1 MLLVKHANLIAA
13 MLLLL
18 MAGAAVLSLW
28 GDSATY
34 DEVAH
39 IVAGYSY
46 LIKQDYRL
54 NPEHPPLLKDLAALP
69 LVFLGLSFPD
79 QNVHWTGEVNGQWDL
94 GRVFLYGSGNNADTM
109 LFWSRLPTVA
119 LMLLLGLFLFKWSK
133 ERYGPKAGLFAL
145 ALYSFSP
152 SVLANG
158 RLATLDVGLTAFIFV
173 AFYYFWR
180 YLERPT
186 RLSFGLAAVSFTLA
200 QLSKFPAVLL
210 VPVFFVLVLMKGHSM
225 KAFGAMLLLSVVA
238 VSLFYGVNMWNM
250 PLEVQHRLI
259 EASIQD
265 GSGSYGWL
273 ASFLRWVLH
282 GLADI
287 APLRPCSQYLL
298 GLFMDGGHAFG
309 GHTIYFLGEVGSH
322 FWLYY
327 PVVFLIKEPL
337 ASQAFLVGAVAIALR
352 RRARPGPLPVGVMAF
367 CLLYLAVFTGFG
379 AQLGIRYVLP
389 VFPFLYMLAAGQT
402 AKLRGRPGLLGVSL
416 LGWLAVS
423 SLLVFPSYL
432 AYYNE
437 LVGGPRN
444 GYLYLG
450 DSNTDWGQDLRRLTG
465 FVEERGITAIR
476 VNYFGGGDPAYY
488 LGARYVPW
496 DAASGPSGGWFA
508 VSASFYEGRSADYA
522 WLAGYTPVAQIGYSI
537 LVYNIP
543 A

>member
-1 MLLVKHANLIAA
+1 
-13 MLLLL
+13 
-18 MAGAAVLSLW
+18 
-28 GDSATY
+28 
-34 DEVAH
+34 
-39 IVAGYSY
+39 
-46 LIKQDYRL
+46 
-54 NPEHPPLLKDLAALP
+54 
-69 LVFLGLSFPD
+69 
-79 QNVHWTGEVNGQWDL
+79 
-94 GRVFLYGSGNNADTM
+94 
-109 LFWSRLPTVA
+109 
-119 LMLLLGLFLFKWSK
+119 
-133 ERYGPKAGLFAL
+133 
-145 ALYSFSP
+145 
-152 SVLANG
+152 VLANG

-186 RLSFGLAAVSFTLA
+186 RLSFVLAAVGFTLA

-210 VPVFFVLVLMKGHSM
+210 VPVFFVLVLMKGHSL
-225 KAFGAMLLLSVVA
+225 KAFGAMLLLSIVA

-250 PLEVQHRLI
+250 PLEVQHGLI

-265 GSGSYGWL
+265 GSGSYTWL
-273 ASFLRWVLH
+273 ASFLRWILH

-337 ASQAFLVGAVAIALR
+337 ASQAFLVVAVALALR
-352 RRARPGPLPVGVMAF
+352 RRARPGPLIVGVMAF
-367 CLLYLAVFTGFG
+367 CLLYLAIFTGFG
-379 AQLGIRYVLP
+379 AQLGIRYILP
-389 VFPFLYMLAAGQT
+389 VFPFLYMLVAGQA

-416 LGWLAVS
+416 LVWLAVS

-476 VNYFGGGDPAYY
+476 VSYFGGGDPAYY

-496 DAASGPSGGWFA
+496 DFASGPSGGWFA
-508 VSASFYEGRSADYA
+508 VSASLYEGRSADYA